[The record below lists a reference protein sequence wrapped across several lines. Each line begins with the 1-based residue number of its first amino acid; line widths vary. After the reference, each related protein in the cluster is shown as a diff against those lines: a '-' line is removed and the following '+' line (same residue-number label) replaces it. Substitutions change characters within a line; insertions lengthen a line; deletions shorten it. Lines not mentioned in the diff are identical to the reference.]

1 MGTPIRVAIVA
12 TFPLLHE
19 GLVRVLREDPSLEVA
34 YERFTCEE
42 LVACMARRDFDLAI
56 IHIRDGF
63 SLHSWQTVESLCTA
77 MKVIV
82 LLKHYNPATVVRALE
97 LGVTGI
103 LTEAARGGAIFEA
116 IHEVAAG
123 SVWCEPGPP
132 PSTVGHAVPKPSGRE
147 REVLTLIRQGLSNR
161 DIGARL
167 YISERTVKSHVNRL
181 LQKFEVKNRVQL
193 ALSTYGEWEVLSQ
206 SSASAYSPG
215 PD

>member
-19 GLVRVLREDPSLEVA
+19 GLVRLLREDPSLDVA

-42 LVACMARRDFDLAI
+42 LVACMTRRDFDLAI

-63 SLHSWQTVESLCTA
+63 SPHSWQMVESLCVA
-77 MKVIV
+77 MKVMV
-82 LLKHYNPATVVRALE
+82 LLKHYNPATVARALE

-103 LTEAARGGAIFEA
+103 VTEAARGSAIFEA
-116 IHEVAAG
+116 IHEVVAG

-132 PSTVGHAVPKPSGRE
+132 LPAVGRTAPKPSGRE
-147 REVLTLIRQGLSNR
+147 REVLALIRQGLSNR

-193 ALSTYGEWEVLSQ
+193 ALSTFEEWEVGSQ
-206 SSASAYSPG
+206 SSAYSPG
-215 PD
+215 PG

>member
-1 MGTPIRVAIVA
+1 MGTPIRIAVVA
-12 TFPLLHE
+12 TSPLLHE
-19 GLVRVLREDPSLEVA
+19 GLMRVLREDPSLDVA

-42 LVACMARRDFDLAI
+42 EELVAYTSRHDFDLAI

-63 SLHSWQTVESLCTA
+63 SPHSWQTVESLCAT
-77 MKVIV
+77 MKVIA
-82 LLKHYNPATVVRALE
+82 LLKHYHPSTVARALE

-132 PSTVGHAVPKPSGRE
+132 PPAVERAGPNPSG

-167 YISERTVKSHVNRL
+167 YISERTVKSHVNHP
-181 LQKFEVKNRVQL
+181 LQKFQVKNRVQL
-193 ALSTYGEWEVLSQ
+193 ALTTHEELEVGSQ
-206 SSASAYSPG
+206 SSARSPG
-215 PD
+215 PG